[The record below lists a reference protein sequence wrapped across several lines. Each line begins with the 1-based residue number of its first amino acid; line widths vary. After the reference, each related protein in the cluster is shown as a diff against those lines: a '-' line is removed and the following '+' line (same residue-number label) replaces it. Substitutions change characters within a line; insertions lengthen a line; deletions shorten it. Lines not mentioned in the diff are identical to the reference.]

1 MATAVNRDKFFE
13 KLHALI
19 GSKREDNCFYF
30 SQERYSKIVSEV
42 IFAKR
47 KCSTPLDY
55 RRLKRFDI
63 LKVSDEEKLI
73 VPLKPGE
80 TNIQYYVT
88 NDELFNILSETH
100 IRTGH
105 GGRTRMLKELQVRYK
120 NITYEVIMLYL
131 NLCKQCQ
138 MKHSAPKKGIVVKP
152 MVSSELNSRCQVD
165 LIDLQSHRDG
175 DYVFIM
181 VYQDH
186 LTKFVQLRPLKSKRA
201 EEVAYHLLNIFLT
214 FGAPAILHS
223 DNGREFSNRVIS
235 ELCAMWKDV
244 KIVHGKPRHSQTQ
257 GSVERANQD
266 IQNMLTAWMQDNDS
280 NKWSEGLPFVQFAK
294 NTTYHEGIRQSPY
307 EALFGVKPKRGI
319 ASSSLPRGQIANIET
334 EEQLEAYVDTFE
346 ENLGSDHIDDHV
358 LDESDVDNQNTKTDP
373 QPSMSSSQAL
383 TDPPPSTSS
392 TQALTDPQLS
402 TSSSQALTDPQPS
415 TSSCQA
421 LTEQHELISSKRVAA
436 KENLLLQ
443 ATKMLRTSK
452 RKFPPPQIG
461 DTVRIQVPD
470 VDRGRTDPRNVLAVV
485 VGIENSDFYR
495 LANKHGTLKQL
506 FTRNQ
511 FAICKEKL
519 LSMDEVST
527 QEMSLRE
534 AASANSKSGG
544 QGYTRCNCK
553 RKCST
558 AKCSCKNKGLLCNS
572 KCHGSLS
579 CCNK

>member
-1 MATAVNRDKFFE
+1 
-13 KLHALI
+13 
-19 GSKREDNCFYF
+19 
-30 SQERYSKIVSEV
+30 
-42 IFAKR
+42 
-47 KCSTPLDY
+47 LDY

-138 MKHSAPKKGIVVKP
+138 MKYSAPKKGIVVKP

-223 DNGREFSNRVIS
+223 DNDREFSNRVIS
-235 ELCAMWKDV
+235 ELCTMWKDV

-266 IQNMLTAWMQDNDS
+266 IQNMLTAWMIQINGQKVCHLS
-280 NKWSEGLPFVQFAK
+280 N
-294 NTTYHEGIRQSPY
+294 SPKTQLITKEY
-307 EALFGVKPKRGI
+307 ARVHMKPCL

-334 EEQLEAYVDTFE
+334 VEQLEAYVNTFE

-358 LDESDVDNQNTKTDP
+358 LDESDVDNQNTKADP

-421 LTEQHELISSKRVAA
+421 LTERHELISSKRVAA

-452 RKFPPPQIG
+452 RKFPPAP
-461 DTVRIQVPD
+461 
-470 VDRGRTDPRNVLAVV
+470 NW
-485 VGIENSDFYR
+485 
-495 LANKHGTLKQL
+495 
-506 FTRNQ
+506 
-511 FAICKEKL
+511 
-519 LSMDEVST
+519 
-527 QEMSLRE
+527 
-534 AASANSKSGG
+534 
-544 QGYTRCNCK
+544 
-553 RKCST
+553 
-558 AKCSCKNKGLLCNS
+558 
-572 KCHGSLS
+572 
-579 CCNK
+579 